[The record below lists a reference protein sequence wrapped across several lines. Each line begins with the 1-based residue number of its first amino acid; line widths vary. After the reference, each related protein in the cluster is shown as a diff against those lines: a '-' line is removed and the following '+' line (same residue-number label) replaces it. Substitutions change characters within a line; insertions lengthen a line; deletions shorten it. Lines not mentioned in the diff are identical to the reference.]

1 MWLTGAVLLW
11 GACLAARPVGSLE
24 WSPVAASGTAPSA
37 RRDMALGYFQTQN
50 KLVVFGGRGGPI
62 TDDTWE
68 FDLGTVEIYTASLM
82 LETRLLSLRKKSITK
97 KSAFVIHRSEE
108 SSKRW
113 GKY

>member
-1 MWLTGAVLLW
+1 MWLTGAVVLW

-68 FDLGTVEIYTASLM
+68 FDLGTGEILLM
-82 LETRLLSLRKKSITK
+82 ML
-97 KSAFVIHRSEE
+97 V
-108 SSKRW
+108 
-113 GKY
+113 

>member
-1 MWLTGAVLLW
+1 MWLTGAVVLW

-68 FDLGTVEIYTASLM
+68 FDLGTGEYDASLM
-82 LETRLLSLRKKSITK
+82 LETRLLSLRKKNQSQ
-97 KSAFVIHRSEE
+97 KSVFVIHRSEE